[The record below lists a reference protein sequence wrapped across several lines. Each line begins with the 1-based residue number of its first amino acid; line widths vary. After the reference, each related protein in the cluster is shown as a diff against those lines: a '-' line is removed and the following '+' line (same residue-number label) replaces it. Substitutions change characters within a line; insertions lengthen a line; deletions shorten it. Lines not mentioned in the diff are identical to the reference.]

1 MVKIRHIIFFIVTF
15 AAIAMAEEEQNL
27 TLTAEEI
34 AIQLGESGEVTCTP
48 VYENWTV
55 EWYAGGEVDPEKI
68 IPSNDSLRIY
78 AINGTLTINDA
89 NFTDSGQYS
98 CNSISDE
105 NTTLQAEVHVYV
117 MPSYFMLGM
126 IIIGINAGLVVIF
139 IVCGIYTY
147 CDTQR
152 RKKEVQRG
160 RRKTA
165 V

>member
-1 MVKIRHIIFFIVTF
+1 MVKIRDIFFIVTF

-48 VYENWTV
+48 GNENWTV
-55 EWYAGGEVDPEKI
+55 EWYEGGEVNETKI
-68 IPSNDSLRIY
+68 IKSNDSLRIY
-78 AINGTLTINDA
+78 AINGTLTINNA
-89 NFTDSGQYS
+89 IFTDSGQYS
-98 CNSISDE
+98 CNSESDE
-105 NTTLQAEVHVYV
+105 NTILQAEVHVYV

-139 IVCGIYTY
+139 ILCGIYTY
-147 CDTQR
+147 CDTQS
-152 RKKEVQRG
+152 RKKEDRRR